1 MGKYKKVLRLLLKIL
16 FHVLFLNGKT
26 LLCSDTNQFRGTSY
40 IRKKK
45 GRMGPV
51 CKGDS
56 LVKEQNLPGRKKGEK
71 EGGKKKGAHA
81 YFLSLSTHSRRTS
94 ARAFLGRRHSL
105 QQHFGRRLRGL
116 QASSRTETG
125 LKSCL
130 AWSWGR

>member
-1 MGKYKKVLRLLLKIL
+1 MERHCYVQIL
-16 FHVLFLNGKT
+16 ISLGAPVT
-26 LLCSDTNQFRGTSY
+26 LG
-40 IRKKK
+40 RKKEEL
-45 GRMGPV
+45 RPV